1 MGVDVQETI
10 AEMQRAWGDAD
21 RYGAVFTEDADYIT
35 FFGGHARGRQEII
48 DSHRPLFDGVLKGT
62 TLSAIITDISYPGPD
77 VALVHTVGSTAK
89 RHPEHPEQGGG
100 KSVQTMV
107 LVRVDGDWAV
117 RAFQNTRRR
126 TSVAAMTNLMARF
139 GSRRRSATV
148 SQA

>member
-1 MGVDVQETI
+1 MADDVRETV
-10 AEMQRAWGDAD
+10 AQMQRAWGDAD

-35 FFGGHARGRQEII
+35 FFGGHAHGRQEII

-62 TLSAIITDISYPGPD
+62 TLSAVITDISYLAPD

-89 RHPEHPEQGGG
+89 RHPNGPEQGGG

-107 LVRVDGDWAV
+107 LVRLGGDWAV

-126 TSVAAMTNLMARF
+126 TGVEAMTNLMARF
-139 GSRRRSATV
+139 TGRHRPV
-148 SQA
+148 ST